1 MLLKKKKIAD
11 VSGWTVLLLGLGK
24 DKSPVF
30 QLSPRHKEQFK
41 VT

>member
-11 VSGWTVLLLGLGK
+11 VSGWTVLLGLGK